1 MLPNLFSY
9 YLYSFLYVNVPTR
22 CSTLSLK
29 GFSQLQIIG
38 HNRLKLIYSAKSVK
52 MWLIIS
58 ILQWTGLFLVLVLSG
73 LYFWLTYPF
82 DYFKKRGVPYAKGA
96 IPFFGNAYLTSTG
109 KKSHIFDIKEHYD
122 YFKNER

>member
-1 MLPNLFSY
+1 MFFNLFSY
-9 YLYSFLYVNVPTR
+9 NLYSFVYVNVPTQ
-22 CSTLSLK
+22 CSTCNLK
-29 GFSQLQIIG
+29 GFSRFQVIG
-38 HNRLKLIYSAKSVK
+38 RSRLRVKFSAKLVK

-58 ILQWTGLFLVLVLSG
+58 ILQWTGLFLVLALSG